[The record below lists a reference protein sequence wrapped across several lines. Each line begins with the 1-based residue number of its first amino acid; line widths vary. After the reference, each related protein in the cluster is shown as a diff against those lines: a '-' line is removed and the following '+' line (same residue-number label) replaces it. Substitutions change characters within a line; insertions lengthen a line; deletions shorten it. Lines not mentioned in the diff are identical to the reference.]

1 MHNAMSNNAR
11 RELHTKSGG
20 TNDQVGE
27 LILKE
32 LDSRDTEIKAFAK
45 GTVEK
50 IEALGDRLNTLEQKS
65 FRRNG
70 NDGGQSAFGEDAVGK
85 MAEEFTK
92 SGQFAA
98 LKSGGPTTGRVTVD
112 SISIKALTNAG
123 QGVTGSTSYSATAQ
137 RQPGLHNDPRRDLSL
152 LDYLPSLPATSSTFE
167 YMQLKDYTN
176 NATEQEEEGQQKAQ
190 SNIDAELETANIAT
204 VAHFTRASKQVL
216 DDTPALG
223 QQIGN
228 LLNYGLLEKL
238 EARLIAG
245 PGGKGKI
252 KGLIGYAVPHVVV
265 GTLLP
270 VDAIGQAVTAMKTS
284 GWQARLIIMNPN
296 DWFNISS
303 ERDADGQYVLGS
315 PRDPAPP
322 VLWGVPLITS
332 GSMPAGTVLLLDT
345 SQVAMLDREQPT
357 LMLSREDA
365 NNFTSNMVTLL
376 AELRAG
382 LAVFSTGAVRSVDI
396 TPPAGG

>member
-1 MHNAMSNNAR
+1 MYNAMSNPAR
-11 RELHTKSGG
+11 TLQTKGAGG
-20 TNDQVGE
+20 DSTEAMV
-27 LILKE
+27 LKHLQE
-32 LDSRDTEIKAFAK
+32 RDDEINRFATDAK
-45 GTVEK
+45 ETIQGLK
-50 IEALGDRLNTLEQKS
+50 DRVQDLEQKS
-65 FRRNG
+65 ARRG
-70 NDGGQSAFGEDAVGK
+70 APSGPGGEDAIVK
-85 MAEEFTK
+85 MADAFTK
-92 SGQFAA
+92 SGQFEA
-98 LKSGGPTTGRVTVD
+98 LKSGSPTTGRVTVENVA
-112 SISIKALTNAG
+112 IKSLTNAG
-123 QGVTGSTSYSATAQ
+123 QGVAGSTSYSATAQ
-137 RQPGLHNDPRRDLSL
+137 RQPGLYNDPRRDLSL
-152 LDYLPSLPATSSTFE
+152 LDYLPSLPASSATFE
-167 YMQLKDYTN
+167 YMQIKDYTN

-190 SNIDAELETANIAT
+190 TSIDAELETANIAT
-204 VAHFTRASKQVL
+204 VAHWTRASKQVL

-238 EARLIAG
+238 ESRLIAG

-265 GTLLP
+265 GTLKP

-284 GWQARLIIMNPN
+284 GWQARLIIMNPD
-296 DWFNISS
+296 DWFSISS

-322 VLWGVPLITS
+322 VLWGVPVITS

-345 SQVAMLDREQPT
+345 TQVAMLDREQPT
-357 LMLSREDA
+357 LMLSREDG
-365 NNFTSNMVTLL
+365 NNFTSNLVTLL

-396 TPPAGG
+396 SDASGG

>member
-1 MHNAMSNNAR
+1 MYNAMSNSAR
-11 RELHTKSGG
+11 TLQTKGAGG
-20 TNDQVGE
+20 DSTEAMV
-27 LILKE
+27 LKHLQE
-32 LDSRDTEIKAFAK
+32 RDDEINRFATDAK
-45 GTVEK
+45 ETIQGLK
-50 IEALGDRLNTLEQKS
+50 DRLQDLEQKS
-65 FRRNG
+65 ARRG
-70 NDGGQSAFGEDAVGK
+70 APSGPGGEDAIVK
-85 MAEEFTK
+85 MADAFTK
-92 SGQFAA
+92 SGQFEA
-98 LKSGGPTTGRVTVD
+98 LKSGSPTTGRVTVENVA
-112 SISIKALTNAG
+112 IKSLTNAG
-123 QGVTGSTSYSATAQ
+123 QGVAGSTSYSATAQ
-137 RQPGLHNDPRRDLSL
+137 RQPGLYNDPRRDLSL
-152 LDYLPSLPATSSTFE
+152 LDYLPSLPASSATFE
-167 YMQLKDYTN
+167 YMQIKDYTN

-190 SNIDAELETANIAT
+190 TSVDAELETANIAT
-204 VAHFTRASKQVL
+204 VAHWTRASKQVL

-238 EARLIAG
+238 ESRLIAG

-265 GTLLP
+265 GTLKP

-284 GWQARLIIMNPN
+284 GWQARLIIMNPD
-296 DWFNISS
+296 DWFSISS

-322 VLWGVPLITS
+322 VLWGVPVITS

-345 SQVAMLDREQPT
+345 TQVAMLDREQPT
-357 LMLSREDA
+357 LMLSREDG
-365 NNFTSNMVTLL
+365 NNFTSNLVTLL

-396 TPPAGG
+396 SDASGG

>member
-1 MHNAMSNNAR
+1 MLNAMSNNAR
-11 RELHTKSGG
+11 RELKTKSGG
-20 TNDQVGE
+20 DQIE
-27 LILKE
+27 DLILKE
-32 LDSRDTEIKAFAK
+32 LQTRDVEIKNFSENAVK
-45 GTVEK
+45 EIT
-50 IEALGDRLNTLEQKS
+50 ALKDRLIDLEQKGQ
-65 FRRNG
+65 RRGG
-70 NDGGQSAFGEDAVGK
+70 NAPAGGVDAVGK
-85 MAEEFTK
+85 MADEFTK

-98 LKSGGPTTGRVTVD
+98 MKSGGPTTGRVTVD
-112 SISIKALTNAG
+112 SVSIKALTNAG

-167 YMQLKDYTN
+167 YMQLKDYVNT
-176 NATEQEEEGQQKAQ
+176 ATEQEEEGQQKAE

-204 VAHFTRASKQVL
+204 IAHFTRASKQVL

-228 LLNYGLLEKL
+228 LLDYGLLEKL
-238 EARLIAG
+238 EARLISGA
-245 PGGKGKI
+245 GGKGKI

-315 PRDPAPP
+315 PRDPAPA

-357 LMLSREDA
+357 LMLSREDG

-396 TPPAGG
+396 TPAAGG

>member
-1 MHNAMSNNAR
+1 MYNAMSNSAR
-11 RELHTKSGG
+11 TLQTKGAG
-20 TNDQVGE
+20 D
-27 LILKE
+27 
-32 LDSRDTEIKAFAK
+32 DST
-45 GTVEK
+45 
-50 IEALGDRLNTLEQKS
+50 EALVLKHLQDRDDEINRFANDAKETIQGLKDRLQDLEQKS
-65 FRRNG
+65 ARRG
-70 NDGGQSAFGEDAVGK
+70 APSGPGGEDAIVK
-85 MAEEFTK
+85 MADAFTK
-92 SGQFAA
+92 SGQFEA
-98 LKSGGPTTGRVTVD
+98 LKSGSPTTGRVTVENVA
-112 SISIKALTNAG
+112 IKSLTNAG
-123 QGVTGSTSYSATAQ
+123 QGVAGSTSYSATAQ
-137 RQPGLHNDPRRDLSL
+137 RQPGLYNDPRRDLSL
-152 LDYLPSLPATSSTFE
+152 LDYLPSLPASSATFE
-167 YMQLKDYTN
+167 YMQIKDYTN

-190 SNIDAELETANIAT
+190 TSIDAELETANIAT
-204 VAHFTRASKQVL
+204 VAHWTRASKQVL

-238 EARLIAG
+238 ESRLIAG

-265 GTLLP
+265 GTLKP

-284 GWQARLIIMNPN
+284 GWQARLIIMNPD
-296 DWFNISS
+296 DWFSISS

-322 VLWGVPLITS
+322 VLWGVPVITS

-345 SQVAMLDREQPT
+345 TQVAMLDREQPT
-357 LMLSREDA
+357 LMLSREDG
-365 NNFTSNMVTLL
+365 NNFTSNLVTLL

-396 TPPAGG
+396 SDASGG

>member
-1 MHNAMSNNAR
+1 MLNAMSNNAR
-11 RELHTKSGG
+11 RELKTKSGG
-20 TNDQVGE
+20 DQIE
-27 LILKE
+27 DLILKE
-32 LDSRDTEIKAFAK
+32 LQTRDVEIKNFSENAVK
-45 GTVEK
+45 EIT
-50 IEALGDRLNTLEQKS
+50 ALKDRLIDLEQKGQ
-65 FRRNG
+65 RRGG
-70 NDGGQSAFGEDAVGK
+70 NAPAGGVDAVGK
-85 MAEEFTK
+85 MADEFTK

-98 LKSGGPTTGRVTVD
+98 MKSGGPTTGRVTVD
-112 SISIKALTNAG
+112 SVSIKALTNAG
-123 QGVTGSTSYSATAQ
+123 QGITGSTSYSATAQ

-152 LDYLPSLPATSSTFE
+152 LDYLPSLPATTSTFE
-167 YMQLKDYTN
+167 YMQLKDYVN
-176 NATEQEEEGQQKAQ
+176 NATEQEEEGQQKAE

-204 VAHFTRASKQVL
+204 IAHFTRASKQVL

-228 LLNYGLLEKL
+228 LLDYGLLEKL

-315 PRDPAPP
+315 PRDPAPA

-357 LMLSREDA
+357 LMLSREDG

-396 TPPAGG
+396 TPAAGG

>member
-1 MHNAMSNNAR
+1 MYNAMSNSARTLQTKNA
-11 RELHTKSGG
+11 GG
-20 TNDQVGE
+20 
-27 LILKE
+27 
-32 LDSRDTEIKAFAK
+32 DST
-45 GTVEK
+45 
-50 IEALGDRLNTLEQKS
+50 EALVLKHLQDRDEEINRFATDAKETIQGLKDRLHDLEQKS
-65 FRRNG
+65 ARRG
-70 NDGGQSAFGEDAVGK
+70 APAGYGGGDDAIVK
-85 MAEEFTK
+85 MADAFTK
-92 SGQFAA
+92 SGQFEA
-98 LKSGGPTTGRVTVD
+98 LKSGSPTTGRVTVENVA
-112 SISIKALTNAG
+112 IKSLTNAG
-123 QGVTGSTSYSATAQ
+123 QGVAGSTSYSATAQ
-137 RQPGLHNDPRRDLSL
+137 RQPGLYNDPRRDLSL
-152 LDYLPSLPATSSTFE
+152 LDYLPSLPASSATFE
-167 YMQLKDYTN
+167 YMQIKDYTN

-190 SNIDAELETANIAT
+190 TSIDAELETANIAT
-204 VAHFTRASKQVL
+204 VAHWTRASKQVL

-238 EARLIAG
+238 ESRLIAG

-265 GTLLP
+265 GTLKP

-284 GWQARLIIMNPN
+284 GWQARLIIMNPD
-296 DWFNISS
+296 DWFSISS

-322 VLWGVPLITS
+322 VLWGVPVITS

-345 SQVAMLDREQPT
+345 TQVAMLDREQPT
-357 LMLSREDA
+357 LMLSREDG
-365 NNFTSNMVTLL
+365 NNFTSNLVTLL

-396 TPPAGG
+396 SDATGG

>member
-1 MHNAMSNNAR
+1 MYNAMSNSAR
-11 RELHTKSGG
+11 TLQTKSAGG
-20 TNDQVGE
+20 
-27 LILKE
+27 
-32 LDSRDTEIKAFAK
+32 DST
-45 GTVEK
+45 
-50 IEALGDRLNTLEQKS
+50 EALVLKHLQDRDEEINRFANDAKETIQGLKDRLHDLEQKS
-65 FRRNG
+65 ARRG
-70 NDGGQSAFGEDAVGK
+70 APSGYGGGDDAIVK
-85 MAEEFTK
+85 MADAFTK
-92 SGQFAA
+92 SGQFEA
-98 LKSGGPTTGRVTVD
+98 LKSGSPTTGRVTVENVA
-112 SISIKALTNAG
+112 IKSLTNAG
-123 QGVTGSTSYSATAQ
+123 QGVAGSTNYSATAQ
-137 RQPGLHNDPRRDLSL
+137 RQPGLYNDPRRDLSL
-152 LDYLPSLPATSSTFE
+152 LDYLPSLPASSATFE
-167 YMQLKDYTN
+167 YMQIKDYTN

-190 SNIDAELETANIAT
+190 TSIDAELETANIAT
-204 VAHFTRASKQVL
+204 VAHWTRASKQVL

-238 EARLIAG
+238 ESRLIAG

-265 GTLLP
+265 GTLKP

-284 GWQARLIIMNPN
+284 GWQARLIIMNPD
-296 DWFNISS
+296 DWFSISS

-322 VLWGVPLITS
+322 VLWGVPVITS

-345 SQVAMLDREQPT
+345 TQVAMLDREQPT
-357 LMLSREDA
+357 LMLSREDG
-365 NNFTSNMVTLL
+365 NNFTSNLVTLL

-396 TPPAGG
+396 SDATGG

>member
-1 MHNAMSNNAR
+1 MYNAMSNSAR
-11 RELHTKSGG
+11 TLQTKGAGG
-20 TNDQVGE
+20 DSTEAMV
-27 LILKE
+27 LKHLQE
-32 LDSRDTEIKAFAK
+32 RDDEINRFATDAK
-45 GTVEK
+45 ETIQGLK
-50 IEALGDRLNTLEQKS
+50 DRLQDLEQKS
-65 FRRNG
+65 ARRG
-70 NDGGQSAFGEDAVGK
+70 APSGPGGEDAIVK
-85 MAEEFTK
+85 MADAFTK
-92 SGQFAA
+92 SGQFEA
-98 LKSGGPTTGRVTVD
+98 LKSGSPTTGRVTVENVA
-112 SISIKALTNAG
+112 IKSLTNAG
-123 QGVTGSTSYSATAQ
+123 QGVAGSTSYSATAQ
-137 RQPGLHNDPRRDLSL
+137 RQPGLYNDPRRDLSL
-152 LDYLPSLPATSSTFE
+152 LDYLPSLPASSATFE
-167 YMQLKDYTN
+167 YMQIKDYTN

-190 SNIDAELETANIAT
+190 TSIDAELETANIAT
-204 VAHFTRASKQVL
+204 VAHWTRASKQVL

-238 EARLIAG
+238 ESRLIAG

-265 GTLLP
+265 GTLKP

-284 GWQARLIIMNPN
+284 GWQARLIIMNPD
-296 DWFNISS
+296 DWFSISS

-322 VLWGVPLITS
+322 VLWGVPVITS

-345 SQVAMLDREQPT
+345 TQVAMLDREQPT
-357 LMLSREDA
+357 LMLSREDG
-365 NNFTSNMVTLL
+365 NNFTSNLVTLL

-396 TPPAGG
+396 SDATGG

>member
-1 MHNAMSNNAR
+1 MHNAMSDSAR
-11 RELHTKSGG
+11 TLHTKNGG
-20 TNDQVGE
+20 GE
-27 LILKE
+27 STDALILKHLKE
-32 LDSRDTEIKAFAK
+32 RDEEISRFAD
-45 GTVEK
+45 
-50 IEALGDRLNTLEQKS
+50 EAKETIQGLKDRVQDLEQKGA
-65 FRRNG
+65 RRG
-70 NDGGQSAFGEDAVGK
+70 APSAHSADQDAVAK
-85 MAEEFTK
+85 MADAFTK
-92 SGQFAA
+92 SAQFEV

-112 SISIKALTNAG
+112 NVAIKSLTNAG
-123 QGVTGSTSYSATAQ
+123 QGVTGSTSYSATPQ
-137 RQPGLHNDPRRDLSL
+137 RQPGLYNDPRRDLSL
-152 LDYLPSLPATSSTFE
+152 LDYLPSLPATSATFE

-190 SNIDAELETANIAT
+190 TSIDAELENANIAT
-204 VAHFTRASKQVL
+204 VAHWTRASKQVL

-238 EARLIAG
+238 ESRLIAG

-252 KGLIGYAVPHVVV
+252 KGLIGYAVPHDVV
-265 GTLLP
+265 GTLKP

-284 GWQARLIIMNPN
+284 GWQARLIIMNPD
-296 DWFNISS
+296 DWFSISS

-322 VLWGVPLITS
+322 VLWGVPVITS

-345 SQVAMLDREQPT
+345 TQVAMLDREQPT
-357 LMLSREDA
+357 LMLSREDG
-365 NNFTSNMVTLL
+365 NNFTSNLVTLL

-382 LAVFSTGAVRSVDI
+382 LAVFSIGAVRSVDI
-396 TPPAGG
+396 SDASGG

>member
-1 MHNAMSNNAR
+1 MYNAMSNSARTLQTKNA
-11 RELHTKSGG
+11 GG
-20 TNDQVGE
+20 
-27 LILKE
+27 
-32 LDSRDTEIKAFAK
+32 DST
-45 GTVEK
+45 
-50 IEALGDRLNTLEQKS
+50 EALVLKHLQDRDEEINRFANDAKETIQGLKDRLQDLEQKS
-65 FRRNG
+65 ARRG
-70 NDGGQSAFGEDAVGK
+70 APSGYGGGDDAIVK
-85 MAEEFTK
+85 MADAFTK
-92 SGQFAA
+92 SGQFEA
-98 LKSGGPTTGRVTVD
+98 LKSGSPTTGRVTVENVA
-112 SISIKALTNAG
+112 IKSLTNAG
-123 QGVTGSTSYSATAQ
+123 QGVAGSTSYSATAQ
-137 RQPGLHNDPRRDLSL
+137 RQPGLYNDPRRDLSL
-152 LDYLPSLPATSSTFE
+152 LDYLPSLPASSATFE
-167 YMQLKDYTN
+167 YMQIKDYTN

-190 SNIDAELETANIAT
+190 TSIDAELETANIAT
-204 VAHFTRASKQVL
+204 VAHWTRASKQVL

-238 EARLIAG
+238 ESRLIAG

-265 GTLLP
+265 GTLKP

-284 GWQARLIIMNPN
+284 GWQARLIIMNPD
-296 DWFNISS
+296 DWFSISS

-322 VLWGVPLITS
+322 VLWGVPVITS

-345 SQVAMLDREQPT
+345 TQVAMLDREQPT
-357 LMLSREDA
+357 LMLSREDG
-365 NNFTSNMVTLL
+365 NNFTSNLVTLL

-396 TPPAGG
+396 SEASGG